1 MFFFKCNASENF
13 AIVAVTCRDSRF
25 ELTGRGPARWSAAPP
40 MPSGGPAVRLA
51 QRAAARTVT
60 RKGGAN
66 RRASDA
72 GGTVRG
78 GSAAGAVGSR
88 RTIRQAAKLGVH
100 IFSKNAEYAHVSIL
114 YT

>member
-13 AIVAVTCRDSRF
+13 VIAAVTCRDSRF
-25 ELTGRGPARWSAAPP
+25 GLTGPGPARWSAATP

-51 QRAAARTVT
+51 QQAAARTVT

-72 GGTVRG
+72 GGLG
-78 GSAAGAVGSR
+78 GSAAGPGAGGSCP
-88 RTIRQAAKLGVH
+88 AGPSAKWGVH
-100 IFSKNAEYAHVSIL
+100 ILSKNAEYAHVSIL